1 MPNMVQIIK
10 QAATE
15 AVEAGKPVNFT
26 FGTVISTEPLQIRVD
41 QKLILKAPFL
51 ILTRNVTDYGL
62 ELTRDHAPKPE
73 RFTVH
78 KGLKI
83 GETVLMARTQGGQRY
98 IVLDRVV

>member
-15 AVEAGKPVNFT
+15 AVEASKPVNFT
-26 FGTVISTEPLQIRVD
+26 FGTVVSPDPLEIRVD
-41 QKLILKAPFL
+41 QKQILKDPFL
-51 ILTRNVTDYGL
+51 ILTRGVTDY
-62 ELTRDHAPKPE
+62 EVEMNVDHAPNPTA
-73 RFTVH
+73 FTVR
-78 KGLKI
+78 GRLKA